1 MKLIMNELIER
12 KIQIDSNEKEIHKNQ
27 DGKYDC
33 DVHFYLEFLSLFV
46 VFVVLKTFLNIVEGV
61 DSERWD
67 KDMTCQQYP
76 CVDVWREIV
85 RSQRHP
91 SSDHVRVED
100 SLLMF
105 GDWPGRKFLHLLR
118 TLRYDFVGT
127 KLILWTRLLLLLVSS
142 LLLFVVIG
150 VYRVAFGSFVWLF
163 TLRAAWV
170 NLGSLVQ
177 TLPAEH
183 VSTLRQ
189 NWELGIFVARQTFEG
204 LFANLI
210 QFVLLDQGI
219 FLSFHS
225 IKFLYKV

>member
-1 MKLIMNELIER
+1 MNELIKR

-27 DGKYDC
+27 DRKYDR

-61 DSERWD
+61 DSEWWD

-76 CVDVWREIV
+76 CVDIWWEVV

-100 SLLMF
+100 SLPMF

-142 LLLFVVIG
+142 LLLFMVVC

-170 NLGSLVQ
+170 YLRSFVQ

-183 VSTLRQ
+183 VPALCQ
-189 NWELGIFVARQTFEG
+189 NWEFRIFIASQTFEG

-219 FLSFHS
+219 LLSFHS
-225 IKFLYKV
+225 IEFLYKV